1 MRKFAA
7 LAFTTLCGV
16 AGLVAGY
23 VAGGLGCQAYL
34 NSQGRGASHQDA
46 FVTIPGFGMLVGVV
60 LGATTARIA
69 RRRTRGLPPGGPGG
83 SPPSRDGM

>member
-1 MRKFAA
+1 M
-7 LAFTTLCGV
+7 
-16 AGLVAGY
+16 VAGY

-60 LGATTARIA
+60 LGATAARIA
-69 RRRTRGLPPGGPGG
+69 RRRTRGWHTPGGTGG